1 MALVVAGVLTAAKH
15 EPPRGVT
22 PRQLTLGVVWG
33 VLAMITLSLGI
44 VIAKP
49 VLDHS
54 PVLWAAA
61 MRQIGCL
68 CAMAPVALLSPKRR
82 EILAVLRPSRT
93 WRLSL
98 PAAVLGSYF
107 ALLCWIAGMK
117 YTTVGVS
124 AILNE
129 TSAIYLLILA
139 AVFLKEPF
147 TRRKL
152 VASSLAVAGIVL
164 VII

>member
-1 MALVVAGVLTAAKH
+1 
-15 EPPRGVT
+15 
-22 PRQLTLGVVWG
+22 
-33 VLAMITLSLGI
+33 MITLALGI

-54 PVLWAAA
+54 PVLWATV
-61 MRQIGCL
+61 MRQVGCL
-68 CAMAPVALLSPKRR
+68 CVMVPAALLSPRRR

-98 PAAVLGSYF
+98 PATVLGSYL

-117 YTTVGVS
+117 YAQVGVA
-124 AILNE
+124 AILNQSS
-129 TSAIYLLILA
+129 TIYVLILA

-152 VASSLAVAGIVL
+152 LASSLAAAGIVL
-164 VII
+164 VIV